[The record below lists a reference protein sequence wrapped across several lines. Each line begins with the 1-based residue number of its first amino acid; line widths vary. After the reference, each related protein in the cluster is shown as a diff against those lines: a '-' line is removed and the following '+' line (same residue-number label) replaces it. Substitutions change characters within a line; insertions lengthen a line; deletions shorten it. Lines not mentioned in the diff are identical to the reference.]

1 MELPIRG
8 LPFEV
13 PAYSLTGDILAFQR
27 CGLQYRYYNRSAL
40 PPSRPVQ
47 LWTGEFVHGVMEE
60 AFLYWRTHLT
70 PFPWPCHKTPWP
82 APSTKLS
89 RAKYDLGELGDQVEA
104 RLLATGKIPR
114 SSVARDAA
122 YRRVDAAIQKL
133 APHLFPLISS
143 VEEKVSSTRAM
154 PQVQGQPGQARR
166 GDRYELTGRV
176 DVISSVSLSKHT
188 DNLLVQKLRKE
199 NPVLSLSDTV
209 DVIVDYKAARRP
221 PIIPSQGQKDYWK
234 FEAWQVQTYAW
245 LRRQQ
250 PAAHPVKAGI
260 LVYVNE
266 LSPSSSELEELK
278 KEITR
283 GRTDV
288 WPGNGSADYY
298 ALNTWKSGNPTPIFT
313 DLFLLNR
320 AIRIVAVDST
330 HIDQAVAQIDKVVSE
345 IEACALYENATGTI
359 PGNWVANG
367 GDQDCD
373 ACDFHHFCP
382 SPAKTRGL
390 THQKIQPPVAPG

>member
-1 MELPIRG
+1 MQLPIRG

-60 AFLYWRTHLT
+60 AFLYWRTHHT
-70 PFPWPCHKTPWP
+70 PFPWPCHQTPWP
-82 APSTKLS
+82 APPTPLS
-89 RAKYDLGELGDQVEA
+89 RVKYDLGELGDQVEA
-104 RLLATGKIPR
+104 RLRAAGKIPR
-114 SSVARDAA
+114 SSVARGAA
-122 YRRVDAAIQKL
+122 YRRVEASIQKL

-154 PQVQGQPGQARR
+154 PQVQGLPGQARR

-176 DVISSVSLSKHT
+176 DVISSVSLSVHE
-188 DNLLVQKLRKE
+188 DNLLVQKLRKD
-199 NPVLSLSDTV
+199 NPALRLNDTF

-221 PIIPSQGQKDYWK
+221 PIMPRQGQKDYWK
-234 FEAWQVQTYAW
+234 FEEWQVQTYAW
-245 LRRQQ
+245 LRGQQ

-266 LSPSSSELEELK
+266 LYPSSSELEELK
-278 KEITR
+278 KEITK

-288 WPGNGSADYY
+288 WPSNGSADYY
-298 ALNTWKSGNPTPIFT
+298 ALNTWQSGNPTPKFT
-313 DLFLLNR
+313 DTFLLNR
-320 AIRIVAVDST
+320 AIRIVSVDST
-330 HIDQAVAQIDKVVSE
+330 YINQAVTQIDNVVSE
-345 IEACALYENATGTI
+345 IETCALHENATGII

-373 ACDFHHFCP
+373 ACDFRHFCP
-382 SPAKTRGL
+382 NPAKTRSVNP
-390 THQKIQPPVAPG
+390 QKIQPPIAPG